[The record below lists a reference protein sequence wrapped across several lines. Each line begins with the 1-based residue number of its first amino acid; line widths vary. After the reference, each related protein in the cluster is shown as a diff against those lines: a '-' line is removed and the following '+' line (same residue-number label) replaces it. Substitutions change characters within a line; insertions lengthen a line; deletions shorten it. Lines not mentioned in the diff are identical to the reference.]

1 MRGRKRAKKMR
12 LEPSLHMIEFS
23 LKSCQVIFSSSLNG
37 ERGVI
42 FNSRVKISVF
52 PDISNYFRF
61 YNSAEKFMFLST
73 KEEIETKSKQ
83 VGVILDENSEMLN
96 RKLRIS
102 LFTVAKITF
111 CSKNEKY
118 ISNIR

>member
-1 MRGRKRAKKMR
+1 
-12 LEPSLHMIEFS
+12 
-23 LKSCQVIFSSSLNG
+23 
-37 ERGVI
+37 
-42 FNSRVKISVF
+42 
-52 PDISNYFRF
+52 
-61 YNSAEKFMFLST
+61 MFLST